1 MKININVKIEH
12 AEMLNKACKGEINIY
27 SEEFIVDWSE
37 YCLHAPGFLLV
48 QIDYEIYVQLKEV
61 SEK

>member
-1 MKININVKIEH
+1 
-12 AEMLNKACKGEINIY
+12 MLNKACKGEINIY